1 MFYTKIY
8 RVQGEVIVAICDKEL
23 LGKRFEEGE
32 IVIDVKKDFYGG
44 SLIGRDDAIRLLEE
58 GTIINLVGKKIVS
71 IAIEIGLVDKENVLV
86 VKDVPHAQVYKI

>member
-8 RVQGEVIVAICDKEL
+8 RVHGEVIVAICDKEL
-23 LGKRFEEGE
+23 LGKRFEEGD

-44 SLIGRDDAIRLLEE
+44 SLIDQEEVLKLLEE